1 MLLIHFGQ
9 KNLVVHTK
17 AELLFC
23 FMDIAEIEDVI
34 NKTTP
39 KIQVFSIIQ
48 LYWIQ
53 LFLVKKKII
62 RCVTSYENGC
72 FEVDQR

>member
-48 LYWIQ
+48 LYWI
-53 LFLVKKKII
+53 
-62 RCVTSYENGC
+62 
-72 FEVDQR
+72 

>member
-1 MLLIHFGQ
+1 MLLIHFGK

-34 NKTTP
+34 NKTTL

-48 LYWIQ
+48 LY
-53 LFLVKKKII
+53 
-62 RCVTSYENGC
+62 
-72 FEVDQR
+72 